1 MSEQIILCT
10 RPADGVLQIQLNR
23 PQALNALNTAVLVKI
38 AETLTEVQHD
48 NSVRVVVLTGNDRA
62 FAAGADIAELQLAAK
77 GEFPE
82 EQRQQAWAE
91 IRDFSKPI
99 IAAVSGFALGGG
111 CELMMHADIIVASR
125 KAQFGQPEINLGIMP
140 GAGGTQRL
148 TRLIGKPAAMKLNL
162 TGEFISA
169 DEALK
174 LGLISEVVEPEI
186 YLKRALEMASKIAAK
201 ATSAAQ
207 VIKQSVLQAYETGLL
222 DGLSY
227 EREHFLQ
234 IVTAEDA
241 AEGISAFIEKRKPAF
256 PGNESPGNKSPG
268 NKSSGNK

>member
-1 MSEQIILCT
+1 MSEQVILCT
-10 RPADGVLQIQLNR
+10 HPSDGVLQIQINR
-23 PQALNALNTAVLVKI
+23 PQALNALNTQV
-38 AETLTEVQHD
+38 LTEIAKTLSEVQQD
-48 NSVRVVVLTGNDRA
+48 NNVRAVVLTGNDRA
-62 FAAGADIAELQLAAK
+62 FAAGADINELQLAAK

-82 EQRQQAWAE
+82 EQRQKAWAE
-91 IRDFSKPI
+91 IRDFTKPV

-111 CELMMHADIIVASR
+111 CELMMHADIVVASR
-125 KAQFGQPEINLGIMP
+125 KAQFGQPEINLGIIP

-169 DEALK
+169 EEALK

-186 YLKRALEMASKIAAK
+186 YLQRALKMAETIAAK

-207 VIKQSVLQAYETGLL
+207 AIKKCVLQAYETGLV

-227 EREHFLQ
+227 ERKIFLDV
-234 IVTAEDA
+234 VTAEDA
-241 AEGISAFIEKRKPAF
+241 AEGISAFVEKRKADF
-256 PGNESPGNKSPG
+256 PGNK
-268 NKSSGNK
+268 